1 MTLSE
6 KMKLQNE
13 IDARNEAREREFV
26 ERTGK
31 DHE

>member
-6 KMKLQNE
+6 KMKLQKE
-13 IDARNEAREREFV
+13 IDARNEARIREALERM
-26 ERTGK
+26 GK

>member
-1 MTLSE
+1 MTLSA
-6 KMKLQNE
+6 KLKLQKE
-13 IDARNEAREREFV
+13 IDARNEAREREAL

>member
-6 KMKLQNE
+6 KMKLQKE
-13 IDARNEAREREFV
+13 IDARNEARQREFA
-26 ERTGK
+26 ERTEK